1 MTTFIYSAAASA
13 DGYIAGPGGDMQ
25 WLRAFM
31 GGDPDPLFEKMIPQ
45 VKALLIGRTTFD
57 GDDPNAGDSE
67 KEGAF
72 EGRWEG
78 PQIVL
83 THRPVKEAAEGFTF
97 THSLEEAVDTARQA
111 AGPQG
116 MVHVLGSDVARQCLE
131 AGVLDEV
138 LLATVPIFL
147 GGGTPVLRGA
157 ARSFRLVEI
166 DQSPGGSTRHYR
178 VLR

>member
-1 MTTFIYSAAASA
+1 
-13 DGYIAGPGGDMQ
+13 MQ

-45 VKALLIGRTTFD
+45 VAALLIGRTTFD

>member
-31 GGDPDPLFEKMIPQ
+31 GGDPDPLLEKMIPQ
-45 VKALLIGRTTFD
+45 VTALLIGRTTFD
-57 GDDPNAGDSE
+57 GDDPNAGDSK

-83 THRPVKEAAEGFTF
+83 THRPAEGAAEGFTF
-97 THSLEEAVDTARQA
+97 THSLEEAIETARQA
-111 AGPQG
+111 AGTDG
-116 MVHVLGSDVARQCLE
+116 MVHVLGADVARQCLE

-147 GGGTPVLRGA
+147 GGGTPALRGA
-157 ARSFRLVEI
+157 KRSFPLEVVTR
-166 DQSPGGSTRHYR
+166 SPNGSTCHYR